1 MIHQHPLIHSLM
13 GQFLQSVSS
22 LSPVNLHLTDSA
34 NLSLELSAKI
44 EKQVNSINQKRV
56 RNQVRRWAMNYVAA
70 PVPLCWV
77 ATTRSRPY
85 ANLGDALSPVVVS
98 ALSGLPIVHR
108 HFDSNSERFACV
120 GTIGQNFSRGTVHL
134 WGTGVDA
141 DRNPIHPQFRSYQR
155 PPNTNFVVHALRGP
169 VSAQIF
175 RREGIDVPD
184 VYGDPVWFL
193 PSVMQPAIEP
203 SYELGVVVH
212 LTELSELFPTA
223 STHEVLLRYRIPPE
237 LSSHVRIINTLT
249 EPTFDAIEQK
259 VKEIT
264 SCKRILST
272 SLHGLVIAE
281 AYNIPCLYLRNSRKG
296 ATRVNLENETEIID
310 QRMRDFYRGVG
321 LKTLMTYSQKRSKET
336 NWEDVIQAIDTHW
349 QPLAWNSEPFLET
362 FPLPLQFNPLEASHL
377 LDRKFFDRIVF

>member
-1 MIHQHPLIHSLM
+1 M
-13 GQFLQSVSS
+13 
-22 LSPVNLHLTDSA
+22 
-34 NLSLELSAKI
+34 
-44 EKQVNSINQKRV
+44 
-56 RNQVRRWAMNYVAA
+56 
-70 PVPLCWV
+70 
-77 ATTRSRPY
+77 ATTLNRPY
-85 ANLGDALSPVVVS
+85 ANLGDALSPVIVS

-141 DRNPIHPQFRSYQR
+141 SRNPIHPQFRLYQR

-169 VSAQIF
+169 VSSHTF
-175 RREGIDVPD
+175 RREGIEVPD

-193 PSVMQPAIEP
+193 PSIIEP
-203 SYELGVVVH
+203 SEKKQYELGVVVH
-212 LTELSELFPTA
+212 LTELSELSATA
-223 STHEVLLRYRIPPE
+223 STHEAFLRYRIPPE
-237 LSSHVRIINTLT
+237 LSSTIRIINTLT

-281 AYNIPCLYLRNSRKG
+281 AYNIPCLHLRSRRKG
-296 ATRVNLENETEIID
+296 ATRVNLEDETEIID

-321 LKTLMTYSQKRSKET
+321 LKTLVTYSQKRSKET

-349 QPLAWNSEPFLET
+349 QPLEWNPEPFLEA
-362 FPLPLQFNPLEASHL
+362 FPLPLKFNPLDTPHL
-377 LDRKFFDRIVF
+377 LDRQFFDRIVF